1 MKILAN
7 ETKTRMDMNDMRV
20 PPKYSHRPRSAVS
33 DATEKHVN
41 MAAVAIRAVTII
53 LGLMA
58 MAKSI
63 KEPKPRPV
71 NEIED

>member
-1 MKILAN
+1 MKDIK
-7 ETKTRMDMNDMRV
+7 E
-20 PPKYSHRPRSAVS
+20 PPKNSHRPRSAVRE
-33 DATEKHVN
+33 AIEKHVN

-63 KEPKPRPV
+63 KEPKPRPA
-71 NEIED
+71 NKI